1 MLKVRKTIDI
11 GVVFERLMT
20 TSPTI
25 PQQKN
30 GSPKQWSHVDLIKYL
45 ASVRNDIPSADIKRL
60 RTTPI
65 CLAESPSSKV
75 SEKRYL
81 VSDLFEPDEAL
92 RRLKLPILHWP
103 GLYRTSSAEAKFLS
117 FLGLRAA
124 PSYLELVK
132 IMSTSHLTED
142 FPLRDTALRYF
153 IDNNHMKGYAAYD
166 HASVTTPYLPVHGED
181 RLETPANCFL
191 NEHAAIL
198 GFTILRKE
206 LHIHASKFGVQN
218 DPPIQECIN
227 RLVKSPPQTRRNARE
242 VFEYFAGRLNEFD
255 RRCEDMLSGALI
267 VPVLSKSSRSENS
280 TSEKQ
285 EPLRHIAPRACFLGN
300 DDRYAEIFDYVDFG
314 QQANTFLIRCGSK
327 HEPTT
332 TELAALV
339 VREPAKLFT
348 VLELARYLQLL
359 RNLAESWSS
368 LKKNKELVKAM
379 KTARFLLAYR
389 DTLTKAFKV
398 DHEDDDDKDVKT
410 AELASA
416 NEIII
421 VDDHIT
427 YKQFKSNLLS
437 APQEEAL
444 ENFYYSLGA
453 PELGSLVE
461 ERHNVGTPARDQNTA
476 LKLQKLVQERTR
488 LYLHDIQPEF
498 VKHDA
503 KWIELNLSIACV
515 QSISLRKSL
524 VGHKS
529 SHSESRSAAINPVNR
544 GFTLYITS
552 KYDLF
557 EVSQVL
563 VPLLLNRSKTQH
575 IMMLEMMLATDLHKL
590 QARGYNV
597 KRILR
602 QKAAEAQI
610 AEATRKAQMDK
621 EADDLKKLEAR
632 WNESQRA
639 ADTKRQNSM
648 PGVFP
653 DSPDH
658 KQTDRSSQGT
668 SEADQVVQRPRGF
681 FSDIGKRLGLE
692 NGRHPLLES
701 GPSENSVNGRSK
713 DQDDKPPPYALED
726 KKKNPTVQPETVTA
740 PHHLQQ
746 K

>member
-1 MLKVRKTIDI
+1 
-11 GVVFERLMT
+11 MT
-20 TSPTI
+20 ESPTTL
-25 PQQKN
+25 PKKN
-30 GSPKQWSHVDLIKYL
+30 GSAKQWSHVDLIKYL

-65 CLAESPSSKV
+65 CVAESSSSNV

-81 VSDLFEPDEAL
+81 VSDLFEPDEGL
-92 RRLKLPILHWP
+92 RRLKLPILYWP
-103 GLYRTSSAEAKFLS
+103 GLYRPTSAEGKFLS
-117 FLGLRAA
+117 FLGLRSA
-124 PSYLELVK
+124 PSYLDLIK
-132 IMSTSHLTED
+132 IMSVSHIRKD
-142 FPLRDTALRYF
+142 FPLRDHALRYF
-153 IDNNHMKGYAAYD
+153 IDNHHLKGYATYD
-166 HASVTTPYLPVHGED
+166 HASVTTPYLPVQGED
-181 RLETPANCFL
+181 RLETPANCFT
-191 NEHAAIL
+191 NERAAIL
-198 GFTILRKE
+198 GFSILRNE

-227 RLVKSPPQTRRNARE
+227 RLVKTPPQKRRNARE
-242 VFEYFAGRLNEFD
+242 IFEYFAGRLNEID
-255 RRCEDMLSGALI
+255 RQNGDMLSGALI
-267 VPVLSKSSRSENS
+267 VPVLSRSS
-280 TSEKQ
+280 TSDNSATEKQ
-285 EPLRHIAPRACFLGN
+285 ESLRHIAPRTCFLGN

-339 VREPAKLFT
+339 VREPAKLYA

-359 RNLAESWSS
+359 RNLAEFWPS

-379 KTARFLLAYR
+379 KTAKFLLAYR
-389 DTLTKAFKV
+389 DTPSKAYKV
-398 DHEDDDDKDVKT
+398 DHEDDDDQGIKI

-416 NEIII
+416 DQIII
-421 VDDHIT
+421 VDDVIT
-427 YKQFKSNLLS
+427 YNQFKSNLLA
-437 APQEEAL
+437 APLEEAL
-444 ENFYYSLGA
+444 ENFYYNLGA
-453 PELGSLVE
+453 PELGSLVQE
-461 ERHNVGTPARDQNTA
+461 HHNVGIPNRDQTTA
-476 LKLQKLVQERTR
+476 LKLQKLIQERTR
-488 LYLHDIQPEF
+488 LYLHDFQPDL
-498 VKHDA
+498 VKHDG
-503 KWIELNLSIACV
+503 KWVEKNLSVACV
-515 QSISLRKSL
+515 QSISLRKSII
-524 VGHKS
+524 GHKS

-544 GFTLYITS
+544 GYCLYITA

-575 IMMLEMMLATDLHKL
+575 IMMLEMMLATNLHKL

-597 KRILR
+597 QRILR

-621 EADDLKKLEAR
+621 EAEDLKNQEAK
-632 WNESQRA
+632 WNESQSA
-639 ADTKRQNSM
+639 ADLQRQKLM

-658 KQTDRSSQGT
+658 KQTDRSSQA
-668 SEADQVVQRPRGF
+668 SPDPDQVLQRPRGF

-692 NGRHPLLES
+692 NGKHPLLQS
-701 GPSENSVNGRSK
+701 GPNENSVDGKTRS
-713 DQDDKPPPYALED
+713 QDDAPPPYTLEV
-726 KKKNPTVQPETVTA
+726 KKKNPNHIQPETVTA

>member
-1 MLKVRKTIDI
+1 
-11 GVVFERLMT
+11 MT
-20 TSPTI
+20 TSPTA

-30 GSPKQWSHVDLIKYL
+30 GSAKKWSHVDLIKYL

-65 CLAESPSSKV
+65 CLAESPSSNV

-81 VSDLFEPDEAL
+81 VSDLFEPDDAL

-103 GLYRTSSAEAKFLS
+103 GVYRPSSAEAKFLS

-124 PSYLELVK
+124 PSYLELIK
-132 IMSTSHLTED
+132 IMSTSYLTKD
-142 FPLRDTALRYF
+142 FPLRDHAIRYF
-153 IDNNHMKGYAAYD
+153 IENHHAKGYANYD
-166 HASVTTPYLPVHGED
+166 HASVTTPYLPVQGED
-181 RLETPANCFL
+181 RLETPANCFT
-191 NEHAAIL
+191 NERAAIL
-198 GFTILRKE
+198 GFGILRKE

-218 DPPIQECIN
+218 DPPIHECIN

-242 VFEYFAGRLNEFD
+242 VFEYFAGRLNEID
-255 RRCEDMLSGALI
+255 RQRGDMLSGALI
-267 VPVLSKSSRSENS
+267 VPVLSKYSSLESS
-280 TSEKQ
+280 TLEKQ
-285 EPLRHIAPRACFLGN
+285 EYLHHIAPRTCFLGN

-314 QQANTFLIRCGSK
+314 QQANTFLLRCGSK

-339 VREPAKLFT
+339 VHEPAKLFA

-359 RNLAESWSS
+359 RNLAESWPS
-368 LKKNKELVKAM
+368 LKKNKELVRAM

-389 DTLTKAFKV
+389 DTPSKASKV
-398 DHEDDDDKDVKT
+398 DHEDDDDQGIKT

-416 NEIII
+416 SQIII
-421 VDDHIT
+421 VDDVIT
-427 YKQFKSNLLS
+427 YNQFKSNLLA
-437 APQEEAL
+437 APLEEAL
-444 ENFYYSLGA
+444 ENFYYNLGA

-461 ERHNVGTPARDQNTA
+461 EHHNVGIPTRDQNTA

-488 LYLHDIQPEF
+488 LYLHDFQPDLI
-498 VKHDA
+498 KHDG
-503 KWIELNLSIACV
+503 KWVEKNLSIICV

-524 VGHKS
+524 TGHKS
-529 SHSESRSAAINPVNR
+529 SHSESRSAAINPLNR
-544 GFTLYITS
+544 GFALYITV

-597 KRILR
+597 QRILR

-610 AEATRKAQMDK
+610 AEATRKAQIDM
-621 EADDLKKLEAR
+621 EAEELKNLEAR
-632 WNESQRA
+632 WNESQKA
-639 ADTKRQNSM
+639 SDTRRQHSM

-658 KQTDRSSQGT
+658 KQADRSSQAT
-668 SEADQVVQRPRGF
+668 PETDQVVQRPRGF

-692 NGRHPLLES
+692 NARHPLLQS
-701 GPSENSVNGRSK
+701 GLNEDSVNGRSRG
-713 DQDDKPPPYALED
+713 QDDAPPQYTLED
-726 KKKNPTVQPETVTA
+726 KKKNPTHVQPETVTA